1 MSAIGRTPLP
11 PSCLIPAG
19 DAAVAL
25 SPVAMG
31 TEKER
36 RKAIPEQANPL
47 PENCFPMRHH
57 ACPQGG
63 SGHRQPLRGTLKP
76 ACCGDL
82 TKVAL
87 PEPRR
92 SNGGVPLRFPP
103 FRSHYNAAD
112 DRTDDCAFGADD
124 VARLRPAFRKLRFQ
138 MIADSKEHR
147 YFSVVESRRIGPGK
161 VAHRSV
167 VYLGE

>member
-1 MSAIGRTPLP
+1 MVQPPFPTPLVSAVGCTP
-11 PSCLIPAG
+11 LSPSCLIPTG

-36 RKAIPEQANPL
+36 SKTVPEQANPL
-47 PENCFPMRHH
+47 PENCFPMRRH
-57 ACPQGG
+57 ASPQGG
-63 SGHRQPLRGTLKP
+63 AGQRQPLRGTLKP

-92 SNGGVPLRFPP
+92 SNGGVPSSFPP
-103 FRSHYNAAD
+103 FRSHYNVAD

-124 VARLRPAFRKLRFQ
+124 V
-138 MIADSKEHR
+138 
-147 YFSVVESRRIGPGK
+147 
-161 VAHRSV
+161 
-167 VYLGE
+167 

>member
-1 MSAIGRTPLP
+1 MPLPVAMVQPPFRTALVSAIGRTPLP
-11 PSCLIPAG
+11 PPCLIATSH
-19 DAAVAL
+19 AAVPL
-25 SPVAMG
+25 SPVAMRA
-31 TEKER
+31 EKECC
-36 RKAIPEQANPL
+36 KAVSEQANPL
-47 PENCFPMRHH
+47 PENCFPMRRH
-57 ACPQGG
+57 ACSQGG

-124 VARLRPAFRKLRFQ
+124 VACLRPAFRKVRFQ
-138 MIADSKEHR
+138 MIADNVDRACGNGRKTG
-147 YFSVVESRRIGPGK
+147 I
-161 VAHRSV
+161 
-167 VYLGE
+167 